1 MFIPTSLTVSPR
13 LVLSIWMVESKSTG
27 RRSLLDGASNFRD
40 LGGYRT
46 VDKRVVRDGMVF
58 RSGALHALTDAD
70 HQRLRELGVRV
81 AVDLRPPEEQAAEP
95 TNVSFIRIVH
105 VPLLRGERT
114 SDPSAL
120 ANGEGYL
127 RDRYTEIVLDRA
139 PDIGVIFQALA
150 DEDGL
155 PAIIHCAAG
164 KDRTGVV
171 SAILLLALGVD
182 EPTVLDDYELTSEY
196 AAREPGGGT
205 DCEALGVGP
214 AARGRRRP
222 ARHQSPCSGQCHRD
236 PARGTRNDR
245 RLPRRSRGR
254 FRGGSDCAAS
264 AAHGAVTLEARALAN
279 HWLGDTERSDH
290 LLEIQALRR
299 AGRTAMAHLSPRRP
313 SAKTL
318 PWTATNLVKRRQ
330 PNCDQR
336 SCPRLKRSYASADGR
351 QAERQDC

>member
-95 TNVSFIRIVH
+95 TNASFIRIVH

-196 AAREPGGGT
+196 AAANRVEELTAKLSGSGLPPGVVAGLLGT
-205 DCEALGVGP
+205 S
-214 AARGRRRP
+214 RP
-222 ARHQSPCSGQCHRD
+222 
-236 PARGTRNDR
+236 
-245 RLPRRSRGR
+245 
-254 FRGGSDCAAS
+254 
-264 AAHGAVTLEARALAN
+264 ALAN
-279 HWLGDTERSDH
+279 AIATLHEEHGTIDDYLAGAVGVSEADLT
-290 LLEIQALRR
+290 ALRQR
-299 AGRTAMAHLSPRRP
+299 LTAPSP
-313 SAKTL
+313 
-318 PWTATNLVKRRQ
+318 
-330 PNCDQR
+330 
-336 SCPRLKRSYASADGR
+336 
-351 QAERQDC
+351 